1 MKINNLAAEAVCK
14 ILCISFCLVIFFS
27 FAFKVEAK
35 IIKINSIN
43 EDKFTAVL
51 RQVDDNTIIL
61 IEIDG
66 AITQPM
72 SAMFSRHANPHR
84 NFINNLSRLSRKD
97 SFYSGVIAS
106 WYQQRAVKLSENEWP
121 NLIKDLKSKGAKVFG
136 IYSTPI
142 QLMNIEQKIIAELE
156 NFGIKFTPSIID
168 KSEFVIKKQDAWFSQ
183 FYNGIISVGPYSR
196 ANTVIE
202 FLRMTYL
209 PRKLIIISNLSAEIN
224 NIEAKLRVFN
234 MKFYNVEYLGNK
246 NTEIVPKEEIVKFQQ
261 QQLIQNKKW
270 IEDAE
275 AARMLNIKSS

>member
-1 MKINNLAAEAVCK
+1 MKINNVAYEIVYK
-14 ILCISFCLVIFFS
+14 ILYISFCLIVFFS

-43 EDKFTAVL
+43 EDKFTAIL

-61 IEIDG
+61 IEVDG

-72 SAMFSRHANPHR
+72 SAMFSRHANPYR
-84 NFINNLSRLSRKD
+84 NFINNLSRLSQKD
-97 SFYSGVIAS
+97 SFYSSVIAS
-106 WYQQRAVKLSENEWP
+106 WYQQRVVKLTENEWP
-121 NLIKDLKSKGAKVFG
+121 NLIKDLQSKGAKVFG

-142 QLMNIEQKIIAELE
+142 QLINIEQKIIVELE

-168 KSEFVIKKQDAWFSQ
+168 KSDFVIKKQDAWFSQ

-196 ANTVIE
+196 ANTIIE

-275 AARMLNIKSS
+275 AARILNIKS